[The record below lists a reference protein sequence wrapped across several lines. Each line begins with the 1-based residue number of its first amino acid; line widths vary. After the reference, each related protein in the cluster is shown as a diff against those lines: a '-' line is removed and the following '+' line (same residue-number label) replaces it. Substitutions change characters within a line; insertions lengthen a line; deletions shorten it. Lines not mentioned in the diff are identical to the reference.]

1 MGINTHVLLEYGCL
15 FMPSEGENP
24 AVDFLKTLQDRNDG
38 EFIYQDYYHHNPYY
52 FLPIKEPEIL
62 FDSGV

>member
-15 FMPSEGENP
+15 FIPSKDNLLHPEEPVRLEYEGENP

-38 EFIYQDYYHHNPYY
+38 
-52 FLPIKEPEIL
+52 
-62 FDSGV
+62 